1 MTATNIEARFHV
13 VRGDF
18 LLDTEL
24 TVPARGVTALFGES
38 GSGKTTLLR
47 AVAGLEANPGGYLR
61 IGDTVWQEGANVT
74 PVHRRALGY
83 VFQESSLF
91 THLSVRGNLEF
102 GLKRASPVNVGGRA
116 NDGGRA
122 PELSEAVELLG
133 IESLLPRSV
142 ERLSG
147 GERQRIAI
155 ARALL
160 RNPRLLLMD
169 EPLTGLDLRARNEI
183 LPFIESL
190 VAELS
195 IPVLYVSHAPDE
207 VARLADYLVLLDA
220 GCVTAA
226 GPIDEMLTRLDLPL
240 AHGDQAEALI
250 EAVVES
256 HDDEY
261 ALTFL
266 TFPAGRFA
274 VPKKAIQIGASVRL
288 RILARDV
295 SLTLEHQ
302 RDTSI
307 LNIFPATVV
316 AISEENESQNLIRL
330 DANGVPVLSQV
341 TRKSTA
347 VLGLVPG
354 KRVYAQAKSIA
365 LLA

>member
-1 MTATNIEARFHV
+1 MAAKTTIEARFHV
-13 VRGDF
+13 TRGDF
-18 LLDTEL
+18 KFDTEL
-24 TVPARGVTALFGES
+24 LVPARGVTALFGES

-61 IGDTVWQEGANVT
+61 VGESVWQDGEHFV

-83 VFQESSLF
+83 IFQETSLF

-102 GLKRASPVNVGGRA
+102 SLKRAPRVNGEGEKVGF
-116 NDGGRA
+116 
-122 PELSEAVELLG
+122 SEAVELLG
-133 IESLLPRSV
+133 IERLLHRAV
-142 ERLSG
+142 GQLSG
-147 GERQRIAI
+147 GERQRVAI

-183 LPFIESL
+183 LPFIERL
-190 VAELS
+190 HAELS

-207 VARLADYLVLLDA
+207 VARLADHLVLLDK
-220 GCVTAA
+220 GCIIAT
-226 GPIDEMLTRLDLPL
+226 GPIDDMLTRLDLPL

-250 EAVVES
+250 EAVVAA
-256 HDDEY
+256 HDDDFG
-261 ALTFL
+261 LTL
-266 TFPAGRFA
+266 LDFPAGQFS
-274 VPKKAIQIGASVRL
+274 VPKKDLKIGESVRL

-295 SLTLEHQ
+295 SLTLERQ
-302 RDTSI
+302 AETSI
-307 LNIFPATVV
+307 LNIFPATVE

-330 DANGVPVLSQV
+330 DAQGVSVLSQV

-347 VLGLVPG
+347 ALGLVPG
-354 KRVYAQAKSIA
+354 KRVYVQAKSIA

>member
-1 MTATNIEARFHV
+1 MTSTKIEARFHV
-13 VRGDF
+13 DRGDF
-18 LLDTEL
+18 SLDTEL

-61 IGDTVWQEGANVT
+61 VGDAIWQDEANFT
-74 PVHRRALGY
+74 PVHRRSLGY
-83 VFQESSLF
+83 VFQETSLF
-91 THLSVRGNLEF
+91 AHLSVRGNLEYS
-102 GLKRASPVNVGGRA
+102 LKRAPRA
-116 NDGGRA
+116 DGGGRA
-122 PELSEAVELLG
+122 PGYFEAVELLG
-133 IESLLPRSV
+133 IDSLLPRAI
-142 ERLSG
+142 EQLSG
-147 GERQRIAI
+147 GERQRVAI

-183 LPFIESL
+183 LPFIERL

-207 VARLADYLVLLDA
+207 VARLADQLVLLDQ
-220 GCVTAA
+220 GRVTAT
-226 GPIDEMLTRLDLPL
+226 GPIEEMLTRLDLPL
-240 AHGDQAEALI
+240 AHGEQAEALI
-250 EAVVES
+250 EAVVAS

-266 TFPAGRFA
+266 DFPAGRFT
-274 VPKKAIQIGASVRL
+274 VPKKSIQIGDSVRL

-295 SLTLEHQ
+295 SLTLERQ
-302 RDTSI
+302 TDTSI

-316 AISEENESQNLIRL
+316 EISEENESQNLVRL

-347 VLGLVPG
+347 VLGLAPG
-354 KRVYAQAKSIA
+354 KRVYVQAKSIA

>member
-1 MTATNIEARFHV
+1 MTTANIEARFHV
-13 VRGDF
+13 ARGNF
-18 LLDTEL
+18 LLDTEF

-47 AVAGLEANPGGYLR
+47 AVAGLETNPGGYLR
-61 IGDTVWQEGANVT
+61 VGDAVWQDGAHVT
-74 PVHRRALGY
+74 SVHRRALGY
-83 VFQESSLF
+83 VFQETSLF

-102 GLKRASPVNVGGRA
+102 GLKRALRGNG
-116 NDGGRA
+116 GGRA
-122 PELSEAVELLG
+122 PGFSEAVELLG
-133 IESLLPRSV
+133 IESLLPRTV
-142 ERLSG
+142 EQLSG
-147 GERQRIAI
+147 GERQRVAI

-169 EPLTGLDLRARNEI
+169 EPLTGLDQRARNEI
-183 LPFIESL
+183 LPFIERL

-207 VARLADYLVLLDA
+207 VARLADQLVLLDQ
-220 GCVTAA
+220 GRVTAT
-226 GPIDEMLTRLDLPL
+226 GPIEEMLTRLDLPL
-240 AHGDQAEALI
+240 AHGEQAEALI
-250 EAVVES
+250 EAVVAS

-266 TFPAGRFA
+266 DFPAGRFS
-274 VPKKAIQIGASVRL
+274 VPKKAIQIGESVRL

-302 RDTSI
+302 TDTSI

-316 AISEENESQNLIRL
+316 AISEENESQNLVRL